1 MLNERLIN
9 EAVKI
14 VVEYF
19 AAEGIC
25 EETKTIR
32 ARAINWYNHS
42 EITTSQ
48 LLAAVVISGDY
59 RFITW
64 DEILEIE
71 EFYFPSAPIE
81 ETYIFI
87 GEIEESLHDEFW
99 R

>member
-14 VVEYF
+14 VIEYF

-32 ARAINWYNHS
+32 QRAINWYNHS
-42 EITTSQ
+42 EIVTPQ
-48 LLAAVVISGDY
+48 RLAAVVISGDY

-87 GEIEESLHDEFW
+87 GEIEESLHDSFW